1 MNTTT
6 KTKVLLY
13 VHRDCN
19 AKMEILVFDQ
29 IDPNAG
35 TQVIGGTVEEGEE
48 LALAIH
54 RELFEEA
61 GLTCHMVDLKPLGQT
76 TYQRK
81 DKPEVN
87 LRHYFTLEGSH
98 LEDEWEHT
106 VDSLGKDNG
115 LVFRFYWLDIPAAK
129 LKLAG
134 NMGELLDL
142 I

>member
-1 MNTTT
+1 MSITT
-6 KTKVLLY
+6 KTKVLVY

-19 AKMEILVFDQ
+19 AKLEVLVFDQ
-29 IDPNAG
+29 VDPKAG
-35 TQVIGGTVEEGEE
+35 TQIIGGTVEAGEDLSE
-48 LALAIH
+48 ALH

-61 GLTCHMVDLKPLGQT
+61 GITCHIVDLIPVGQT
-76 TYQRK
+76 QYQRK
-81 DKPEVN
+81 DKPELN
-87 LRHYFTLEGSH
+87 LRHYYKLEGSH

-106 VDSLGKDNG
+106 VESNGSDDG
-115 LVFRFYWLDIPAAK
+115 LVFKFYWLDIPAAR